1 MKGPGSEG
9 RGILFVL
16 SAPSG
21 TGKSS
26 LAERLVREV
35 PDLAFSVSYT
45 TRQRRSGEED
55 GREYHF
61 VDDRTFD
68 SMVSA
73 GELLEWAWV
82 YDRRYGTGRAATER
96 ALGEGKDLLLD
107 IDVQGAR
114 QVRAGDTGAVSIF
127 VLPPDF
133 VTLEKRL
140 RARASDAPEQVEHR
154 LAVARR
160 EAEEYRHYDYLVLN
174 QDLDPAVRSVASIVR
189 AERSRVSRNVEAGER
204 IVRTFPAVS

>member
-1 MKGPGSEG
+1 LPE

-26 LAERLVREV
+26 LAGRVVSAVPGLV
-35 PDLAFSVSYT
+35 FSVSYT
-45 TRQRRSGEED
+45 TRQRRSGEVE

-61 VDDRTFD
+61 VDDSAFD
-68 SMVSA
+68 AMV
-73 GELLEWAWV
+73 GRNELLEWARV
-82 YDRRYGTGRAATER
+82 HDRRYGTGRAATER
-96 ALGEGKDLLLD
+96 ALAEGKDLLLD

-114 QVRAGDTGAVSIF
+114 QVRAGEAGSVSVF
-127 VLPPDF
+127 LLPPDYP
-133 VTLEKRL
+133 TLERRL
-140 RARASDAPEQVEHR
+140 RARASDTPEQVEHR

-174 QDLDPAVRSVASIVR
+174 EDLDRAVESVASIVR
-189 AERSRVSRNVEAGER
+189 AERSRVARNLAVGEG

>member
-1 MKGPGSEG
+1 LPE

-26 LAERLVREV
+26 LAGRVVSAVPGLV
-35 PDLAFSVSYT
+35 FSVSYT
-45 TRQRRSGEED
+45 TRQRRSGEVE

-61 VDDRTFD
+61 VDDSAFD
-68 SMVSA
+68 SMVERD
-73 GELLEWAWV
+73 ELLEWARV
-82 YDRRYGTGRAATER
+82 HDRRYGTGRAATER
-96 ALGEGKDLLLD
+96 ALAEGKDLLLD

-114 QVRAGDTGAVSIF
+114 QVRASEAGSVSVF
-127 VLPPDF
+127 LLPPDF
-133 VTLEKRL
+133 ATLERRL
-140 RARASDAPEQVEHR
+140 RARASDTPEQVDHR

-160 EAEEYRHYDYLVLN
+160 EAEDFRRYDYLVLN
-174 QDLDPAVRSVASIVR
+174 EDLDRAVESVASIVR
-189 AERSRVSRNVEAGER
+189 AERSRVARNLAVGEG

>member
-1 MKGPGSEG
+1 LPE

-26 LAERLVREV
+26 LAGRVVSAVPGLV
-35 PDLAFSVSYT
+35 FSVSYT
-45 TRQRRSGEED
+45 TRQRRGGEVE

-61 VDDRTFD
+61 VDDSAFD
-68 SMVSA
+68 SMVERD
-73 GELLEWAWV
+73 ELLEWARV
-82 YDRRYGTGRAATER
+82 HDRRYGTGRAATER
-96 ALGEGKDLLLD
+96 ALAGGKDLLLD

-114 QVRAGDTGAVSIF
+114 QVRASEAGSVSVF
-127 VLPPDF
+127 LLPPDF
-133 VTLEKRL
+133 ATLERRL
-140 RARASDAPEQVEHR
+140 RARASDTPEQVEHR

-160 EAEEYRHYDYLVLN
+160 EAEEYRRYDYLVLN
-174 QDLDPAVRSVASIVR
+174 EDLDRAVESVASIVR
-189 AERSRVSRNVEAGER
+189 AERSRVARNLAVGEG